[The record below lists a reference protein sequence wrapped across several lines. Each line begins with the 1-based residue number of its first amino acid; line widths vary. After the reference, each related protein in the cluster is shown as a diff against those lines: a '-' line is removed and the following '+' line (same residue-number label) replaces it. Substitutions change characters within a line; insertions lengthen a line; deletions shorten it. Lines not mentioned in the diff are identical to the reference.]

1 MKLIRNISKAEIQF
15 FGGNLLPEEEKS
27 FPDSIANRVLRHNPT
42 RIILVEE
49 CKETA
54 EVTEEI
60 SEAVET
66 VEAVEVTEEVKPVK
80 PASKSRKKR
89 K

>member
-27 FPDSIANRVLRHNPT
+27 FPDSIADRVLRHNPT
-42 RIILVEE
+42 RVVLVEVVE
-49 CKETA
+49 ENSETA
-54 EVTEEI
+54 E
-60 SEAVET
+60 AVEAI
-66 VEAVEVTEEVKPVK
+66 EAVEVTEDEKPVK
-80 PASKSRKKR
+80 PAFKGRKKR

>member
-1 MKLIRNISKAEIQF
+1 MKLIRNISRAEIHF
-15 FGGNLLPEEEKS
+15 FGGNLLPDEEKS
-27 FPDSIANRVLRHNPT
+27 FPDSIADRVLRHNPT
-42 RIILVEE
+42 RIILVEA

-54 EVTEEI
+54 EVTEKI

-80 PASKSRKKR
+80 PAFKGRKKR

>member
-27 FPDSIANRVLRHNPT
+27 FPDSIADRVLRHNPT

-80 PASKSRKKR
+80 SASKSRKKR

>member
-27 FPDSIANRVLRHNPT
+27 FPDSIADRVLRHNPT
-42 RIILVEE
+42 RIILVGIADEDS
-49 CKETA
+49 ET
-54 EVTEEI
+54 TE
-60 SEAVET
+60 SVEA
-66 VEAVEVTEEVKPVK
+66 VEAVEVTEEEKPVK

>member
-27 FPDSIANRVLRHNPT
+27 FPDSIADRVLRHNPT
-42 RIILVEE
+42 RVVLVGVAEE
-49 CKETA
+49 NPETA
-54 EVTEEI
+54 E
-60 SEAVET
+60 AVEAI
-66 VEAVEVTEEVKPVK
+66 EAVEVTEEEKPVK
-80 PASKSRKKR
+80 PALKSRKKR